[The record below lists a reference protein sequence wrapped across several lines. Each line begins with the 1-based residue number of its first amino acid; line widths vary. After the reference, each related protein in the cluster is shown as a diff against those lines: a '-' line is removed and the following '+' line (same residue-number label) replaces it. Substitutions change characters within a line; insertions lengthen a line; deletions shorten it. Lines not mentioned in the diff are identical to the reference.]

1 MSDIVISMGI
11 PLVETIYQI
20 NKVLKNEGV
29 IILRTIV
36 ITQAKRNA
44 PIEFELRNTPD
55 SVNSIEP
62 LIVCV
67 TQQSGNN
74 IAGASLDNTTIDCR
88 KVKLEL
94 VVRPSKK
101 LTSTAGNW
109 IELTYSNHDGGD
121 NYGEPDFPD
130 FSSGE
135 LINSKIDAKQ
145 SRHRY

>member
-1 MSDIVISMGI
+1 MSDKVISMGI

-20 NKVLKNEGV
+20 NKVLKDEGV

-36 ITQAKRNA
+36 ITQANRNT

-55 SVNSIEP
+55 SSNSIEP
-62 LIVCV
+62 LRVCV

-101 LTSTAGNW
+101 LTSTQGNC
-109 IELTYSNHDGGD
+109 IELTYSRHDSGD
-121 NYGEPDFPD
+121 NYEETDFPN
-130 FSSGE
+130 FVNGE
-135 LINSKIDAKQ
+135 IINPKIDTVH
-145 SRHRY
+145 SRPNC